1 MATADDM
8 ATTGSLLR
16 PQPLTVSIERI
27 AGTATGGCVSAGKP
41 VVELQPEPQL
51 RVPIAPTQHA
61 LLPGLPRAQGCLLLV
76 FSTSH
81 ASIVFRRAAYMPCL
95 PPIEQTP
102 AQPVTLLAS
111 TPRSVSD
118 TRRSVTHM
126 TAHIRRAAAL
136 ADGLAETL
144 PRDAA
149 PLVAE
154 VRALV
159 QAQPRGQLAD
169 RYLVQLRRPDPA
181 GPGSSLALTQPAH
194 SSWGAANGR
203 GAMNSGASGAA
214 DAAAGHAAG
223 AATGPQATG
232 KSGMLGRSSIHSQLE
247 MPVSTASEIQPC
259 AWATNSPAGCGS
271 TAAAAAE
278 AWDTEGSPPSARWP
292 QPDAAREQL
301 LQAAAVTDDDDA
313 ACAKLT
319 HWQPDV
325 EFFLQNGPPRQSRLT
340 LCFADWRLEQLFQPW
355 RAAAC
360 SQVHRLVG
368 HKLMV
373 VHPPSGVEGAI

>member
-1 MATADDM
+1 MLAEYRANTCA
-8 ATTGSLLR
+8 ACNLVGITTK
-16 PQPLTVSIERI
+16 V
-27 AGTATGGCVSAGKP
+27 CVRYS
-41 VVELQPEPQL
+41 
-51 RVPIAPTQHA
+51 
-61 LLPGLPRAQGCLLLV
+61 
-76 FSTSH
+76 
-81 ASIVFRRAAYMPCL
+81 
-95 PPIEQTP
+95 
-102 AQPVTLLAS
+102 
-111 TPRSVSD
+111 
-118 TRRSVTHM
+118 RRSATHL

-136 ADGLAETL
+136 ADSLAETL

-149 PLVAE
+149 PLMAE

-194 SSWGAANGR
+194 SSGGAADRR
-203 GAMNSGASGAA
+203 GAMNSGVSGSA
-214 DAAAGHAAG
+214 DAAAGHAAA
-223 AATGPQATG
+223 AATAPQATG
-232 KSGMLGRSSIHSQLE
+232 KSGMFGRSSIHSQLE

-271 TAAAAAE
+271 TAAAAE
-278 AWDTEGSPPSARWP
+278 AWDTESSPPSARWP
-292 QPDAAREQL
+292 QPDAAREQM
-301 LQAAAVTDDDDA
+301 LQAAAINDDDDA

-325 EFFLQNGPPRQSRLT
+325 EFFLHNGPPRQSWLT

-373 VHPPSGVEGAI
+373 VRPPSEVEGPV